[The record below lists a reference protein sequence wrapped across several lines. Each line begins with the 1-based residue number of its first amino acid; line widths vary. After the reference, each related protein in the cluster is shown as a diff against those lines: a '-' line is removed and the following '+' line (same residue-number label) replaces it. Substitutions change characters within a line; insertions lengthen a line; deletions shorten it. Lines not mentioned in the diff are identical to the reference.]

1 MSEGVAEVVAVKSV
15 VDPPV
20 ELLRFAG
27 DRKDFAEDRKDSAGD
42 CSPVLVDLVDSPATA
57 CLVDFPVAAS
67 SVDSASQ
74 WDDHHVV
81 RLSNNFVVLAR
92 NS

>member
-1 MSEGVAEVVAVKSV
+1 VKSV
-15 VDPPV
+15 VAPPV
-20 ELLRFAG
+20 ELLRLG

-42 CSPVLVDLVDSPATA
+42 CSPVSVDLVDSPATVS
-57 CLVDFPVAAS
+57 LVDFPVAAR

-81 RLSNNFVVLAR
+81 RSSDNFVVLAR